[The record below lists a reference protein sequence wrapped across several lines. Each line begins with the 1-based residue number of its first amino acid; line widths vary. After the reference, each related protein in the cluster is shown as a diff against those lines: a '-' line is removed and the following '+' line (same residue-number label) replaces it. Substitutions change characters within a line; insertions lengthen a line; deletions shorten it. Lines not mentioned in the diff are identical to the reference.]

1 MSYRYKNLNNHL
13 TMSNKILYRSS
24 INSSLSNISKQLN
37 NISINDINILKLKN
51 EKKRV
56 NSKNKKNYTYREKT
70 YTNNLLNRSFKYTRI
85 TYNPFP
91 SFDDIYDINYS
102 FCHSESFSILANKY
116 IATLNKNDLR
126 KKNYILK
133 ENLKFLL
140 NEIKKYKKTEI
151 NNEDNQIK
159 EYENKIEYY
168 INEIKKYKK
177 EIIILKEKYEK
188 LVKEN
193 KELQKLIKFDNN
205 NSRLN
210 TYQGNNLLNK
220 TDLNKSIANNQINNI
235 KNLKSFKNINLN
247 IKNYINKNKKII
259 KDNYSSGTTKPSRN
273 NKLNDINK
281 INNISNTNSN
291 KYLYIDDKNTIQNSK
306 DIKLVL
312 NENISNN
319 SGFIL
324 NSKIIKKNNKII
336 INNKNFINRLKD
348 YNNKNNDKKGIN
360 QVIFSRI
367 ESNQKHNNINRTL
380 TKNKINQ
387 NTLKNTSFELNKT
400 INLSQSFQYFKDKEF
415 KKLGQKMLYP
425 YKYNNYH
432 NFNNKTFHK

>member
-1 MSYRYKNLNNHL
+1 MSYRQKNFNNHSA
-13 TMSNKILYRSS
+13 MSNKILYRGS
-24 INSSLSNISKQLN
+24 INSSLINISKQLN
-37 NISINDINILKLKN
+37 NISINDINILKLKG
-51 EKKRV
+51 EKNKL
-56 NSKNKKNYTYREKT
+56 NSKNKNTNYSYREKT
-70 YTNNLLNRSFKYTRI
+70 YSNNNLNRSFKCTRI
-85 TYNPFP
+85 TYTNPFS
-91 SFDDIYDINYS
+91 SFDEIFDIKYS
-102 FCHSESFSILANKY
+102 FCRAESFSILANKY
-116 IATLNKNDLR
+116 IKSLNKNDLR

-140 NEIKKYKKTEI
+140 NEIKKYKT
-151 NNEDNQIK
+151 NEKDNQIK

-177 EIIILKEKYEK
+177 DIIILKEKYEK
-188 LVKEN
+188 LVIEN
-193 KELQKLIKFDNN
+193 KEMQKLIKFDSN

-210 TYQGNNLLNK
+210 TYQGVHLINK
-220 TDLNKSIANNQINNI
+220 TDLNKSITNRQIKNI

-247 IKNYINKNKKII
+247 IKNYLNKNKKII
-259 KDNYSSGTTKPSRN
+259 KDNYSSSTTKTSRN

-281 INNISNTNSN
+281 INNNSNTNSN
-291 KYLYIDDKNTIQNSK
+291 KYLYIDDKNTFQNSK
-306 DIKLVL
+306 DIKLL
-312 NENISNN
+312 INENISNN

-336 INNKNFINRLKD
+336 INNKNIIQRIKD
-348 YNNKNNDKKGIN
+348 NKNNNDKNGIN

-367 ESNQKHNNINRTL
+367 EPIKKPSNTNRTL

-387 NTLKNTSFELNKT
+387 KSLKNTSFELNKS

-425 YKYNNYH
+425 YKFNNYQ
-432 NFNNKTFHK
+432 NFNNKTFH